1 MARRG
6 RQPSSSAGPPAPFQP
21 TSAGLGGI
29 KAVFTR
35 EAFDSSSSQRPP
47 STSSLWPPSV
57 VRSPGAPACDCASQ
71 VWWFLRIEGQTL
83 HPQKDRDSLYTA
95 RLALSRGL
103 EPTPRYLWGGPGV
116 GMLGTLVSGEKPS
129 QNSRGEG

>member
-29 KAVFTR
+29 KAVFTG
-35 EAFDSSSSQRPP
+35 EAFDSSSTQRPP

-57 VRSPGAPACDCASQ
+57 VRSPGAPRVTA
-71 VWWFLRIEGQTL
+71 LRRCGGSYESKARPSTRKRIATHFIL
-83 HPQKDRDSLYTA
+83 RDSLYRAVWSPPRGT
-95 RLALSRGL
+95 SGVGL
-103 EPTPRYLWGGPGV
+103 ESECWG
-116 GMLGTLVSGEKPS
+116 
-129 QNSRGEG
+129 RW